1 MIDSEEAAL
10 INMIC
15 PYCKESFRKQVD
27 YEKKTGLFTILIKN
41 HPNGDECPPFIAF
54 IDSNGRHRGSQKI
67 DDVDEEETETI
78 SDQFLENARDNINEL
93 EDTLRFYH
101 LKVPRRAGRGFD
113 HKVAGV
119 KDRTIMSSKFYKNLI
134 DFLSENEDD
143 NLFGLM
149 TFEGDGTGTGGI
161 LVYGKYLGMIFT
173 MFWKDQKDLQNK
185 PIDEVKG
192 YSNLTVEKLI
202 ELYDLMD
209 FFF

>member
-1 MIDSEEAAL
+1 MIDTEETAL
-10 INMIC
+10 VNMIC

-27 YEKKTGLFTILIKN
+27 YQKKTGLFTILIKN

-67 DDVDEEETETI
+67 DNVDEEEAI
-78 SDQFLENARDNINEL
+78 NDQFLENARGSINEL
-93 EDTLRFYH
+93 EGTLRFYH
-101 LKVPRRAGRGFD
+101 LKVPRNKGRGFD

-119 KDRTIMSSKFYKNLI
+119 KDRSIMSSKFYKNLI
-134 DFLSENEDD
+134 EFLSENEDD
-143 NLFGLM
+143 NLFGLV
-149 TFEGDGTGTGGI
+149 TFEGDGTDSGGT

-185 PIDEVKG
+185 PIDEIKG
-192 YSNLTVEKLI
+192 YTNLTVDKLI
-202 ELYDLMD
+202 GLYDLMD